1 MVAPNKANYEDC
13 RQKRLEENKK
23 RMEELKLTVLAQ
35 SLRTISSPKP
45 SPMKKVNRT
54 PRKSLDLSA
63 VRRSNRVADKPPPS
77 YKEVPIEPLG
87 IRRSYGKS
95 VRDLSNRVYASYEDR
110 EYASGKADEL
120 HSTLQSDFPSFVK
133 PMLQSHVSGI
143 LKMLNLYGLPVSFCK
158 SYLPK
163 RDEIMT
169 LVDEDGAEWQTK
181 YLHRKTGLS
190 GGWKRFAEDHELA
203 DGDALV
209 FQLIKSTVF
218 KMVISYCGF
227 LQTHS
232 LISRWDDLKIILHA
246 TDEELDYALS
256 LLSATEINGYWKI
269 VHYAYMD
276 QNFES

>member
-1 MVAPNKANYEDC
+1 MVAQKKQLNYEDT

-23 RMEELKLTVLAQ
+23 RMEELKLTILAQ

-45 SPMKKVNRT
+45 SPMKKVNVNRT
-54 PRKSLDLSA
+54 PRKPLDMSA
-63 VRRSNRVADKPPPS
+63 VRRSNRVADKPPAS

-95 VRDLSNRVYASYEDR
+95 ARDLSNRVYASYEDR
-110 EYASGKADEL
+110 VYASGRADEL

-133 PMLQSHVSGI
+133 PMLQSHVSGGFW
-143 LKMLNLYGLPVSFCK
+143 LGLPVHFCK

-169 LVDEDGAEWQTK
+169 LVDEDEMEWQTK

-190 GGWKRFAEDHELA
+190 GGWKGFAEDHKLA

-209 FQLIKSTVF
+209 FQLIKPTVF
-218 KMVISYCGF
+218 KVY
-227 LQTHS
+227 
-232 LISRWDDLKIILHA
+232 IIRVNEA
-246 TDEELDYALS
+246 EDSEEA
-256 LLSATEINGYWKI
+256 
-269 VHYAYMD
+269 
-276 QNFES
+276 